1 MRIVA
6 HRGCADQYPENTV
19 GAVRACSP
27 HVDMIEVD
35 VRRCGSGELVAFHD
49 QNLSRLTGVD
59 RRVDVTDYEEMSEFE
74 ILDSGE
80 RIPTLS
86 ELLGSVPDGVG
97 LNLELKRA
105 GMARELLRTIEGIE
119 NEVLV
124 SSFVPEALWELRG
137 HDDEVGLAPVFS
149 ERPEENTDLAVELDA
164 VMVHPEFDLCLENGL
179 VERAADHDLEVNA
192 WSVSTLS
199 EARTLA
205 AAGVD
210 GLITDRWDLL

>member
-59 RRVDVTDYEEMSEFE
+59 RRIDVTDYEEIETLE
-74 ILDSGE
+74 ILGTGE
-80 RIPTLS
+80 RIPKLS
-86 ELLGSVPDGVG
+86 ELLRATPDHVG
-97 LNLELKRA
+97 LNLELKRS
-105 GMARELLRTIEGIE
+105 GMAGELLRTIEGIG
-119 NEVLV
+119 NEVLI
-124 SSFVPEALWELRG
+124 SSFVPEALWELRDR
-137 HDDEVGLAPVFS
+137 DDEVGLAPIFA
-149 ERPEENTDLAVELDA
+149 ERPDEHIELAVDLDA
-164 VMVHPEFDLCLENGL
+164 VMVHPEDELCLRNGL
-179 VERAADHDLEVNA
+179 ADRASQHDLEVNA

-199 EARTLA
+199 QARELA

-210 GLITDRWDLL
+210 GLITDRWDLF